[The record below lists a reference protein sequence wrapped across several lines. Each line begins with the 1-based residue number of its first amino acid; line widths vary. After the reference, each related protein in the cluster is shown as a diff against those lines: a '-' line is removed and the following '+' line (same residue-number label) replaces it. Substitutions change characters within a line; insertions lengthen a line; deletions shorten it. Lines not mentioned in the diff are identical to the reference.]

1 MVILADGYHGTIVYF
16 EGLFHAFAGEDD
28 TRVCFKTIGPFPM
41 VIDMQE
47 ARLVKALVVLIA
59 LKKDMGRRS
68 NSPQPSFMR
77 LVCQIKL
84 ETFS

>member
-1 MVILADGYHGTIVYF
+1 MVVLAAGYHGTIINF

-28 TRVCFKTIGPFPM
+28 TRVCFKAIGPFPM

-59 LKKDMGRRS
+59 LEKDMGRSS
-68 NSPQPSFMR
+68 NSPPPSFMR
-77 LVCQIKL
+77 SLCHIML